1 MALLFYLLL
10 LYPFPFDF
18 FPFVLFFSFL
28 PAEAKDV
35 FRQQKPQVAGFPF
48 RRRRRRRRPA
58 ALRQKIDQHQTAR

>member
-1 MALLFYLLL
+1 MALLFYLLR

-48 RRRRRRRRPA
+48 RRRRRPA